1 MRAQAQFTVHTLN
14 DVVTSKTA
22 PENPYVGQLWVKT
35 SVSPPTTMVWNGSA
49 WKEANGTEEIR
60 TSIST
65 LTTKEATLERNLN
78 GLTSRVSLVETT
90 VETVES
96 DTAEAKQNILN
107 LQSTVS
113 EVSQTASDLSVRVT
127 KNETDISSLSVSVS
141 GIATRV
147 STAEGNISSVKQS
160 VSSLTT
166 RIGSAEGNIS
176 SLKQTATELSGEI
189 EKKADAEGGNT
200 SSFGWKITA
209 DGLYLYCNGK
219 TVLSVN
225 QTGVSL
231 LGCITATSGSIE
243 EISVSKKLYLG
254 DGREYYISPNYND
267 SDYYIYLPGFR
278 VNDASGAV
286 FSGSLSAPS
295 GTIGG
300 FTITST
306 AIYKTK
312 TSYSSSTAG
321 VYIGTDGIGLGAGT
335 FFVSS
340 YGSLTAKSGTVGGFT
355 IGSSYVYKTKTS
367 YSSSVAGVYLG
378 TDGIGLGAGT
388 FYVTAAGA
396 LTATNAT
403 VTGSISATSGTL
415 KEMTVTGKLYFGDN
429 KTYYISP
436 NYNNG
441 SWYLYFKNFK
451 VDDTNC
457 YFSGSLN
464 APSGTIGGFTVS
476 TAAIYKTKTSY
487 SSSTAG
493 VYVGTD
499 GIGLGAGTFY
509 VTSAGKVH
517 ASDVEITGGSMV
529 LGSLASNF
537 YNKIDSTG
545 IQVGGYDWYSIR
557 LAYGSLYLSADQWM
571 DNDPSTIKLGF
582 YGGGDTG
589 VSIFGMQVL
598 LSSTETFNI
607 SVSDRTTELYAVGM
621 TMQAGKSYS
630 ATYGRLNGTWKSSSA
645 ITVTSDRN
653 AKQDIEDLT
662 DKYGLL
668 FDRLT
673 ARRFRYKDGT
683 SDRYHTGFVAQEV
696 KESMTAVNLPS
707 SEFAALCISDPNT
720 DKESWGLRYEEF
732 IAMNTWQIQK
742 LKAEI
747 KMLKEQL
754 KEDCNET

>member
-78 GLTSRVSLVETT
+78 GLTSRISLVETT

-96 DTAEAKQNILN
+96 DAAEAKQNILD

-189 EKKADAEGGNT
+189 EKKADAEGGST

-286 FSGSLSAPS
+286 FSGKLSAPS

-335 FFVSS
+335 F
-340 YGSLTAKSGTVGGFT
+340 
-355 IGSSYVYKTKTS
+355 
-367 YSSSVAGVYLG
+367 
-378 TDGIGLGAGT
+378 
-388 FYVTAAGA
+388 
-396 LTATNAT
+396 
-403 VTGSISATSGTL
+403 
-415 KEMTVTGKLYFGDN
+415 
-429 KTYYISP
+429 
-436 NYNNG
+436 
-441 SWYLYFKNFK
+441 
-451 VDDTNC
+451 
-457 YFSGSLN
+457 
-464 APSGTIGGFTVS
+464 
-476 TAAIYKTKTSY
+476 
-487 SSSTAG
+487 
-493 VYVGTD
+493 
-499 GIGLGAGTFY
+499 Y

-529 LGSLASNF
+529 LGSLSSNF

-607 SVSDRTTELYAVGM
+607 SVSDRATELYAVGM

-668 FDRLT
+668 FDRLI

-683 SDRYHTGFVAQEV
+683 SGRYHTGFVAQEV

-742 LKAEI
+742 LKVEI
-747 KMLKEQL
+747 KTLKEKL

>member
-96 DTAEAKQNILN
+96 ETAEAKQNILD

-189 EKKADAEGGNT
+189 EKKADAEGGST

-219 TVLSVN
+219 TVLSVSKI
-225 QTGVSL
+225 GVSL

-243 EISVSKKLYLG
+243 EISVSKRLYLG
-254 DGREYYISPNYND
+254 DAREYYISPNYND

-286 FSGSLSAPS
+286 FSGKLS
-295 GTIGG
+295 
-300 FTITST
+300 
-306 AIYKTK
+306 
-312 TSYSSSTAG
+312 
-321 VYIGTDGIGLGAGT
+321 
-335 FFVSS
+335 
-340 YGSLTAKSGTVGGFT
+340 
-355 IGSSYVYKTKTS
+355 
-367 YSSSVAGVYLG
+367 
-378 TDGIGLGAGT
+378 
-388 FYVTAAGA
+388 
-396 LTATNAT
+396 
-403 VTGSISATSGTL
+403 
-415 KEMTVTGKLYFGDN
+415 
-429 KTYYISP
+429 
-436 NYNNG
+436 
-441 SWYLYFKNFK
+441 
-451 VDDTNC
+451 
-457 YFSGSLN
+457 

-517 ASDVEITGGSMV
+517 ASDVEITGGSIV
-529 LGSLASNF
+529 LGSLSSNF

-598 LSSTETFNI
+598 LSSSETFNI
-607 SVSDRTTELYAVGM
+607 NVSDRATELYAVGM

-668 FDRLT
+668 FDRLI

-683 SDRYHTGFVAQEV
+683 SGRYHTGFVAQEV
-696 KESMTAVNLPS
+696 KKSMTAVNLPS

-747 KMLKEQL
+747 KTLKEQL

>member
-96 DTAEAKQNILN
+96 ETAEAKQNILD

-189 EKKADAEGGNT
+189 EKKADAEGGST

-219 TVLSVN
+219 TVLSVSKI
-225 QTGVSL
+225 GVSL

-243 EISVSKKLYLG
+243 EISVSKRLYLG
-254 DGREYYISPNYND
+254 DAREYYISPNYND

-286 FSGSLSAPS
+286 FSGKLS
-295 GTIGG
+295 
-300 FTITST
+300 
-306 AIYKTK
+306 
-312 TSYSSSTAG
+312 
-321 VYIGTDGIGLGAGT
+321 
-335 FFVSS
+335 
-340 YGSLTAKSGTVGGFT
+340 
-355 IGSSYVYKTKTS
+355 
-367 YSSSVAGVYLG
+367 
-378 TDGIGLGAGT
+378 
-388 FYVTAAGA
+388 
-396 LTATNAT
+396 
-403 VTGSISATSGTL
+403 
-415 KEMTVTGKLYFGDN
+415 
-429 KTYYISP
+429 
-436 NYNNG
+436 
-441 SWYLYFKNFK
+441 
-451 VDDTNC
+451 
-457 YFSGSLN
+457 

-529 LGSLASNF
+529 LGSLSSNF

-598 LSSTETFNI
+598 LSSSETFNI
-607 SVSDRTTELYAVGM
+607 SVSDRATELYAVGM

-668 FDRLT
+668 FDRLI

-683 SDRYHTGFVAQEV
+683 SGRYHTGFVAQEV
-696 KESMTAVNLPS
+696 KKSMTAVNLPS

-747 KMLKEQL
+747 KTLKEQL

>member
-96 DTAEAKQNILN
+96 DAAEAKQNILD

-189 EKKADAEGGNT
+189 EKKADAEGGST

-286 FSGSLSAPS
+286 FSGKLSAPS

-300 FTITST
+300 F
-306 AIYKTK
+306 
-312 TSYSSSTAG
+312 
-321 VYIGTDGIGLGAGT
+321 
-335 FFVSS
+335 
-340 YGSLTAKSGTVGGFT
+340 
-355 IGSSYVYKTKTS
+355 
-367 YSSSVAGVYLG
+367 
-378 TDGIGLGAGT
+378 
-388 FYVTAAGA
+388 
-396 LTATNAT
+396 
-403 VTGSISATSGTL
+403 
-415 KEMTVTGKLYFGDN
+415 
-429 KTYYISP
+429 P
-436 NYNNG
+436 
-441 SWYLYFKNFK
+441 
-451 VDDTNC
+451 
-457 YFSGSLN
+457 
-464 APSGTIGGFTVS
+464 VS

-517 ASDVEITGGSMV
+517 AADVEITGGSMV

-598 LSSTETFNI
+598 LSSSETFNI
-607 SVSDRTTELYAVGM
+607 SVSDRATELYAVGM

-668 FDRLT
+668 FDRLI
-673 ARRFRYKDGT
+673 ARRFRYKNGT
-683 SDRYHTGFVAQEV
+683 SGRYHTGFVAQEV

-747 KMLKEQL
+747 KTLKEQL

>member
-65 LTTKEATLERNLN
+65 LTIKEATLERNLN

-96 DTAEAKQNILN
+96 DTAEAKQNILD

-189 EKKADAEGGNT
+189 EKKADAEGGST

-286 FSGSLSAPS
+286 FSGKLSAPS

-335 FFVSS
+335 F
-340 YGSLTAKSGTVGGFT
+340 
-355 IGSSYVYKTKTS
+355 
-367 YSSSVAGVYLG
+367 
-378 TDGIGLGAGT
+378 
-388 FYVTAAGA
+388 
-396 LTATNAT
+396 
-403 VTGSISATSGTL
+403 
-415 KEMTVTGKLYFGDN
+415 
-429 KTYYISP
+429 
-436 NYNNG
+436 
-441 SWYLYFKNFK
+441 
-451 VDDTNC
+451 
-457 YFSGSLN
+457 
-464 APSGTIGGFTVS
+464 
-476 TAAIYKTKTSY
+476 
-487 SSSTAG
+487 
-493 VYVGTD
+493 
-499 GIGLGAGTFY
+499 Y

-529 LGSLASNF
+529 LGSLSSNF

-607 SVSDRTTELYAVGM
+607 SVSDRATELYAVGM

-653 AKQDIEDLT
+653 AKRDIEDLT

-668 FDRLT
+668 FDRLI

-683 SDRYHTGFVAQEV
+683 SGRYHTGFVAQEV

-747 KMLKEQL
+747 KTLKEQL

>member
-35 SVSPPTTMVWNGSA
+35 SVSPPTTMVWNGSV
-49 WKEANGTEEIR
+49 WKETNGTEEIR

-96 DTAEAKQNILN
+96 DAAEAKQNILD

-189 EKKADAEGGNT
+189 EKKADAEGGST

-286 FSGSLSAPS
+286 FSGKLS
-295 GTIGG
+295 
-300 FTITST
+300 
-306 AIYKTK
+306 
-312 TSYSSSTAG
+312 
-321 VYIGTDGIGLGAGT
+321 
-335 FFVSS
+335 
-340 YGSLTAKSGTVGGFT
+340 
-355 IGSSYVYKTKTS
+355 
-367 YSSSVAGVYLG
+367 
-378 TDGIGLGAGT
+378 
-388 FYVTAAGA
+388 
-396 LTATNAT
+396 
-403 VTGSISATSGTL
+403 
-415 KEMTVTGKLYFGDN
+415 
-429 KTYYISP
+429 
-436 NYNNG
+436 
-441 SWYLYFKNFK
+441 
-451 VDDTNC
+451 
-457 YFSGSLN
+457 

-517 ASDVEITGGSMV
+517 ASDAEITGGSMV

-598 LSSTETFNI
+598 LSSSETFNI
-607 SVSDRTTELYAVGM
+607 SVSDRATELYAVGM

-668 FDRLT
+668 FDRLI

-683 SDRYHTGFVAQEV
+683 SGRYHTGFVAQEV

-747 KMLKEQL
+747 KTLKEQL